1 MFSGPYVLKPDYA
14 WIGPAL
20 IFAHPAGKGEGVK
33 TCFLVTFWREGSKES
48 RISAI
53 KAGWQ
58 VNKVKEADA
67 LLAKELLV
75 CAVGGC
81 LLVSRSKG
89 AFC

>member
-1 MFSGPYVLKPDYA
+1 MDRPSADFCASCR
-14 WIGPAL
+14 
-20 IFAHPAGKGEGVK
+20 ERRGVK